1 VLVIALI
8 VGFAFVSFP
17 AHNSAFTQFYCAAQ
31 MVRRGLGSSVYDL
44 RTQLEFQSRVA
55 PVQVFYNHPP
65 FEALLFVPFT
75 YVPYRAAYM
84 LWTITSLGLLIIAV
98 LLIQAR
104 TELTS
109 SISRFTRV
117 RADMGL
123 VTAVFL
129 TFAPATTCLLLG
141 QDCMLMLVVY
151 SLAFVLLKRGSDC
164 LAGCVLACGLFK
176 FQLILPFALILLLR
190 HKWSALRGLGLVG
203 TLLVLISAGIS
214 GAGVLSAYPR
224 FLLFDGTYRKVG
236 GFAPEFMP
244 NIRGLLFVL

>member
-1 VLVIALI
+1 MHRRR
-8 VGFAFVSFP
+8 VGGCSYSRYRLVSFP
-17 AHNSAFTQFYCAAQ
+17 AHNSDFTQFYCAAQ
-31 MVRRGLGSSVYDL
+31 MVRRGLGSSLYNL
-44 RTQLEFQSRVA
+44 RTQLEFQSRVV

-104 TELTS
+104 TGLTS
-109 SISRFTRV
+109 SILRFTKV
-117 RADMGL
+117 RADVGL

-141 QDCMLMLVVY
+141 QDSMLMLVIY
-151 SLAFVLLKRGSDC
+151 SLAFVLLKRGSDF

-190 HKWSALRGLGLVG
+190 HKWSALRGLGSGRDVVG
-203 TLLVLISAGIS
+203 ANFSGNFRSRSPERLSSIS
-214 GAGVLSAYPR
+214 V
-224 FLLFDGTYRKVG
+224 V
-236 GFAPEFMP
+236 
-244 NIRGLLFVL
+244 